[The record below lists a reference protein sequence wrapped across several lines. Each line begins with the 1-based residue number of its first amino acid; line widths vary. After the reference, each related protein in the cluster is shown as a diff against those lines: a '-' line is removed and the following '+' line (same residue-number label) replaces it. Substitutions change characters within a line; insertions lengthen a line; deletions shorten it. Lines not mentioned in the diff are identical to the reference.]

1 MEDTLSKDELRMRLF
16 NTFKNKGVLDKL
28 KTQLRNQLIQE
39 LKYPVLNGAEPIPQA
54 VPARSDPILI
64 SACNSIVADH
74 LRICGYE
81 YTLSIFY
88 PECGQSNS
96 KVTTEDLLQLVN
108 ISPESDLYQS
118 LVSSIKDGKGFLTGL
133 LKHLT
138 RHHACTVYRDADTQT
153 SCTASYGESLVEKL
167 RSIDKEYENLSYS
180 GDHSSSMES
189 KLAAYRKDIEAKAQA
204 EMNKKMQH
212 FKDAELAKV
221 RMEEK
226 ASFHKEFDRLKQELQ
241 RTYEM
246 KAKALMDREKNSID
260 QLQKQ
265 REIEEKDMYMQR
277 QSLLKEID
285 RSRERENELKIRMEA
300 FERTCQM
307 FEDKVKNT
315 EELLRRRELA
325 MKTMEATH
333 DETLKTE
340 LSRYQMQL
348 KEEFMKRTEKLAEN
362 ETKIKVETA
371 RIQNES
377 ALIDSKLQEHCRM
390 SSELKRLQKELDAAQ
405 QQVSLLNQQKG
416 LLQERLG
423 TMGDYSD
430 LERDKRELN
439 GQVQL
444 LKNQLLEAQEQMRL
458 LRADLTRPSKEEL
471 ALQMELQRIQNA
483 HRMNKEEYDGQN
495 QALQEQLQRE
505 MEQSAQFKTQ
515 LMADQ
520 EKLQWLSSHV
530 KDLKMQLSQTQ
541 QALENEVLRT
551 SKPSLDHSFLSP
563 DKLVFSAPSVDRTL
577 LRGRAGFVDVEGG
590 VPMRANQVWGS
601 DLLDCDID
609 SVAEAKPW
617 LQELQEEA
625 ETLEEA
631 YGAYQQRAVHTTI
644 PLIFPTRP
652 HPSTAHPLH
661 HTIKKNISQTR
672 LSQKPKSS
680 CVSESFQPATISS
693 SALYDTMITVQTGQP
708 RVTSEDLNE
717 LQTTVFNDYSTHRVP
732 KSLQQTVQQPQEGSS
747 SPPRQSSPKLH
758 FGPRVDQE
766 ELSKGVVVPA
776 VAGPEPLLPGSL
788 ADQDLSSE
796 PSYIPE
802 LLLDTAVSLSEE
814 APVRPTVP
822 HSPDPPEDPLD
833 LEGQTEAAQTPGE
846 ATRGADEEAEEQK
859 WLRERKEKQERR
871 QQEQEEARERE
882 LQELKRLEEET
893 LLQEV
898 EEAGQKEAEET
909 EISKGR
915 EEEDCSNEEG
925 PKTENPL
932 DKYMKIILEARKQQ
946 TESPVIE
953 TCSDQE
959 DKDLSAKEDNSI
971 EVYAPKDAIDDED
984 FW

>member
-680 CVSESFQPATISS
+680 
-693 SALYDTMITVQTGQP
+693 
-708 RVTSEDLNE
+708 
-717 LQTTVFNDYSTHRVP
+717 THRVP

>member
-325 MKTMEATH
+325 VKTMEATH

-483 HRMNKEEYDGQN
+483 HRMNKEEYEGQN

-520 EKLQWLSSHV
+520 EKLQWLS
-530 KDLKMQLSQTQ
+530 
-541 QALENEVLRT
+541 N
-551 SKPSLDHSFLSP
+551 
-563 DKLVFSAPSVDRTL
+563 KLVFSAPSVDRTL

-788 ADQDLSSE
+788 PDQDLSSE

-882 LQELKRLEEET
+882 RQELKRLEEET

-915 EEEDCSNEEG
+915 EEEDCSDEEG

-959 DKDLSAKEDNSI
+959 DKALSAKEDNSI

>member
-1 MEDTLSKDELRMRLF
+1 MEGYHQPWDTLSKDELRMRLF

-39 LKYPVLNGAEPIPQA
+39 LMYPVLNGAEPIPQA

-189 KLAAYRKDIEAKAQA
+189 KLAAYRKDIEAKTQA

-325 MKTMEATH
+325 VKTMEATH

-483 HRMNKEEYDGQN
+483 HRMNKEECEGQN

-680 CVSESFQPATISS
+680 
-693 SALYDTMITVQTGQP
+693 
-708 RVTSEDLNE
+708 
-717 LQTTVFNDYSTHRVP
+717 THRVP

-788 ADQDLSSE
+788 PDQDLSSE

-882 LQELKRLEEET
+882 RQELKRLEEET

-909 EISKGR
+909 EISKGI
-915 EEEDCSNEEG
+915 EEEDCSDEEG

-959 DKDLSAKEDNSI
+959 DKALSAKEDNSI

>member
-1 MEDTLSKDELRMRLF
+1 MFYQTMEDTLSKDELRMRLF

-88 PECGQSNS
+88 PECGMY
-96 KVTTEDLLQLVN
+96 KTILMWFFLVWHR
-108 ISPESDLYQS
+108 ISPDKDMRLACS
-118 LVSSIKDGKGFLTGL
+118 LNFIGFLTGL

-362 ETKIKVETA
+362 ETKIK
-371 RIQNES
+371 
-377 ALIDSKLQEHCRM
+377 
-390 SSELKRLQKELDAAQ
+390 
-405 QQVSLLNQQKG
+405 VSLLNQQKG

-766 ELSKGVVVPA
+766 ELSKG
-776 VAGPEPLLPGSL
+776 
-788 ADQDLSSE
+788 
-796 PSYIPE
+796 
-802 LLLDTAVSLSEE
+802 
-814 APVRPTVP
+814 TV
-822 HSPDPPEDPLD
+822 
-833 LEGQTEAAQTPGE
+833 
-846 ATRGADEEAEEQK
+846 
-859 WLRERKEKQERR
+859 
-871 QQEQEEARERE
+871 
-882 LQELKRLEEET
+882 
-893 LLQEV
+893 
-898 EEAGQKEAEET
+898 
-909 EISKGR
+909 
-915 EEEDCSNEEG
+915 
-925 PKTENPL
+925 
-932 DKYMKIILEARKQQ
+932 
-946 TESPVIE
+946 
-953 TCSDQE
+953 
-959 DKDLSAKEDNSI
+959 
-971 EVYAPKDAIDDED
+971 
-984 FW
+984 

>member
-1 MEDTLSKDELRMRLF
+1 MRMQNKNTMEDTLSKDELRMRLF

-88 PECGQSNS
+88 PECGMY
-96 KVTTEDLLQLVN
+96 KTILMWFFLVWHR
-108 ISPESDLYQS
+108 ISPDKDMRLACS
-118 LVSSIKDGKGFLTGL
+118 LNFIGFLTGL

-362 ETKIKVETA
+362 ETKIK
-371 RIQNES
+371 
-377 ALIDSKLQEHCRM
+377 
-390 SSELKRLQKELDAAQ
+390 
-405 QQVSLLNQQKG
+405 VSLLNQQKG

-766 ELSKGVVVPA
+766 ELSKG
-776 VAGPEPLLPGSL
+776 
-788 ADQDLSSE
+788 
-796 PSYIPE
+796 
-802 LLLDTAVSLSEE
+802 
-814 APVRPTVP
+814 TV
-822 HSPDPPEDPLD
+822 
-833 LEGQTEAAQTPGE
+833 
-846 ATRGADEEAEEQK
+846 
-859 WLRERKEKQERR
+859 
-871 QQEQEEARERE
+871 
-882 LQELKRLEEET
+882 
-893 LLQEV
+893 
-898 EEAGQKEAEET
+898 
-909 EISKGR
+909 
-915 EEEDCSNEEG
+915 
-925 PKTENPL
+925 
-932 DKYMKIILEARKQQ
+932 
-946 TESPVIE
+946 
-953 TCSDQE
+953 
-959 DKDLSAKEDNSI
+959 
-971 EVYAPKDAIDDED
+971 
-984 FW
+984 